1 MIDESALSE
10 RDRRRLRDEQAVWLV
25 TVRADGMPQPTP
37 VWFHWDGSTFLIYSQ
52 RDKPKLRNIAADP
65 NVALHFNADDE
76 GEQVFVLFGTARLDP
91 SAPSVLGNPEYLR
104 KYDDGIRSIGLTP
117 ETMSEEYSQPVR
129 IEPIA
134 VRSW

>member
-1 MIDESALSE
+1 
-10 RDRRRLRDEQAVWLV
+10 
-25 TVRADGMPQPTP
+25 MPQPTP
-37 VWFHWDGSTFLIYSQ
+37 VWFQWDGSTFLIYSQ

-104 KYDDGIRSIGLTP
+104 KYDDGIRSIELITRHLAEAILVGSQSAAAARGKDKPEPPTP
-117 ETMSEEYSQPVR
+117 SGNTAAAAEAAKAGQ
-129 IEPIA
+129 A
-134 VRSW
+134 